1 MSEIQILVTLLG
13 LTGLS
18 FVVIGHVMPSLPRN
32 RFAGVRFPQTLADER
47 VWRDTHVH
55 TGPRFAKVGWA
66 TALSGLL
73 LTALPVPDWFTL
85 GAFSVVAIGGLGWVI
100 VDSWRYSKARQAH
113 YRRVDEAVRH
123 AAT

>member
-1 MSEIQILVTLLG
+1 MRGWRTGTLDAHGRRRVSEIQILVTLLG

-55 TGPRFAKVGWA
+55 T
-66 TALSGLL
+66 AL
-73 LTALPVPDWFTL
+73 
-85 GAFSVVAIGGLGWVI
+85 
-100 VDSWRYSKARQAH
+100 
-113 YRRVDEAVRH
+113 
-123 AAT
+123 